1 MTRTLASE
9 MCRECGAPI
18 TTTRSCKSKRAGL
31 CSKCFKRLYDRS
43 YRQTHKD
50 RYKEYAHK
58 YYESNREK
66 LREKNTEQKRV
77 WRAVNRTHYREYQRN
92 YKRHIRNNG
101 HYDWQELP
109 TTCGN
114 CGTDI
119 ADRWATKS
127 RREGFCPA
135 CYRRKAQAEYYNRK
149 AARQR
154 AVDGQQTADDQLV
167 EISVSQPQLADNQRV
182 SDRISDMVG

>member
-1 MTRTLASE
+1 MTRTLAPDV
-9 MCRECGAPI
+9 CRECGAPI

-43 YRQTHKD
+43 YRTTHKD

-58 YYESNREK
+58 YYETNRDK
-66 LREKNTEQKRV
+66 LREKNTLQKRV
-77 WRAVNRTHYREYQRN
+77 WRSVNRTHYREYQRD

-101 HYDWQELP
+101 DYEWQELP
-109 TTCGN
+109 TTCSQ

-135 CYRRKAQAEYYNRK
+135 CYRRKAQAEYYNLK
-149 AARQR
+149 GTRQR
-154 AVDGQQTADDQLV
+154 EADGDQTADNRVRELP
-167 EISVSQPQLADNQRV
+167 VSEARAADSRRFA
-182 SDRISDMVG
+182 DRTVDAAG